1 MMTTVEKCDPFTVE
15 SQRLMDALSSALA
28 AITGDGGRTHF
39 RMGDVTGLRA
49 VWAIAR
55 NGAGEAVGCGAIRPY
70 EGNEGDIAEL
80 KRMYSTGQ
88 NPGTGT
94 AILNFLEES
103 AAALGYR
110 QIWLETRR
118 INLRAV
124 AFYLNRGYAV
134 IDNYGPYVGR
144 DDAVCFA
151 KALG

>member
-1 MMTTVEKCDPFTVE
+1 MTTVEKSDPFSAE
-15 SQRLMDALSSALA
+15 SLRLTDALSSALA

-39 RMGDVTGLRA
+39 RMDDVTGPRA

-55 NGAGEAVGCGAIRPY
+55 NGAGEAVGCGAIRPF
-70 EGNEGDIAEL
+70 EGNDGDIAEL

-88 NPGTGT
+88 SPGTGT
-94 AILNFLEES
+94 AVLTFLEAS

-118 INLRAV
+118 VNLRAV
-124 AFYLNRGYAV
+124 AFYLNRGYVV

-151 KALG
+151 RVLE

>member
-1 MMTTVEKCDPFTVE
+1 MTIVEKSDPFSAE
-15 SQRLMDALSSALA
+15 SQRLTDALSSALA
-28 AITGDGGRTHF
+28 AITGDGGTTHF
-39 RMGDVTGLRA
+39 RMDDVTGPRA

-55 NGAGEAVGCGAIRPY
+55 DGAGEAVGCGAIRPFA
-70 EGNEGDIAEL
+70 GNNGNIAEL

-88 NPGTGT
+88 NRGTGA
-94 AILNFLEES
+94 AILTFLETS
-103 AAALGYR
+103 AATLGYR

-118 INLRAV
+118 VNLRAV